1 MLKLIKLEIK
11 KFKLNRY
18 VKSVMIANL
27 IMLVILLMGVYSLKF
42 SNKETIFRNYGDV
55 FLYTGTMVR
64 ATFSIFAAGLISR
77 LIIGEYKSKTINIM
91 FSYPINRKKI
101 MVSKLAIVV
110 IFAFTTMILS
120 NIFLVFSIYF
130 LNIFV
135 DFIQAPLTQDILVKN
150 LINNAVYSAI
160 FAFVSLIPV
169 YVGMRKKSGAA
180 TIITSIILVSL
191 LNNGSNG
198 NTLSSIII
206 IPISIAIIGVVV
218 AYLSIRD
225 IDKVDVLNP

>member
-1 MLKLIKLEIK
+1 MEMSFYI
-11 KFKLNRY
+11 
-18 VKSVMIANL
+18 
-27 IMLVILLMGVYSLKF
+27 
-42 SNKETIFRNYGDV
+42 
-55 FLYTGTMVR
+55 TGTMVR

-135 DFIQAPLTQDILVKN
+135 DFIQVPLTQDILVKN